1 MKCSSCGNE
10 LSEGLST
17 CPACG
22 APVGAA
28 APAAAEG
35 AAAQDAV
42 QPAAAQPVAQPEAA
56 AQPEVAQPEPAQPVA
71 QPIAAQPVA
80 QPAVAQPE
88 ATAQPVQPVAQPAT
102 DQQAA
107 NPASAGFAQRPLVD
121 MAANQVPQQQPAN
134 PYAAA
139 TSGANPQPT
148 SGPAGWGAAPGS
160 GYAAPQQPANP
171 YGAAPGA
178 QPAGGA
184 YAQQGAQQQYAQQ
197 PYGQPGYQQ
206 ASGQYNQ
213 YGQPSG
219 QPSYNQPP
227 YGGAPYGA
235 QQPIYPEGCLSAAA
249 ADLKASGS
257 WAGKAALLGLI
268 NCVPI
273 LNFVTSGYI
282 LNWAREVPFGGRT
295 PLPKSIVNGK
305 NFEIGFYA
313 FLVALVIGLV
323 SAVASG
329 ILAFIPLIGW
339 IAMIALSFFLAM
351 IQVLSF
357 TRIGMTQQLGEGFK
371 VGAIFSVIK
380 RNWTGLLCAAVVPQL
395 IVGFVISI
403 VWTIAVILMLP
414 ALFTGIG
421 ALLSYSTLEIA
432 GALLA
437 AFGAMG
443 IFGIV
448 VFLIAWVVTFM
459 LMAVAQIISYRAVAH
474 WVGRYASEWT
484 QIQQP
489 YGYGA
494 PRY

>member
-35 AAAQDAV
+35 AAVQDAV
-42 QPAAAQPVAQPEAA
+42 QSEVAAQPAVAQPAAAQPAAAQPVAQPEAT
-56 AQPEVAQPEPAQPVA
+56 
-71 QPIAAQPVA
+71 A
-80 QPAVAQPE
+80 QPA
-88 ATAQPVQPVAQPAT
+88 QPVAQPAT

-107 NPASAGFAQRPLVD
+107 NPTSAGFAQQPSVD

-148 SGPAGWGAAPGS
+148 SCPAGWGAAPGS
-160 GYAAPQQPANP
+160 GYAASQQSANP

-206 ASGQYNQ
+206 TSGQYNQ

-219 QPSYNQPP
+219 QPPYNQPP

-235 QQPIYPEGCLSAAA
+235 QQPIYPEGCLSAAV

-339 IAMIALSFFLAM
+339 IAIIALSFFLAM
-351 IQVLSF
+351 IEVLSF